1 MNQPPGGGY
10 PPGPPYA
17 GQPQQ
22 GYPQQGQPQQQAYPQ
37 QAYPQQG
44 YPQQGGPPKKSKA
57 LLFLGCGAIALLFV
71 IAGSVGG
78 YFVYQGHRTEKL
90 VSACKIG
97 TDGLSSDSSSSDP
110 DSFMKLLSLT
120 LEACSG
126 ACDRDDAESCTA
138 LDKHLEKL
146 CGVDSSICT
155 KLCSTASSPSLK
167 KSTCSRK

>member
-22 GYPQQGQPQQQAYPQ
+22 GYPQQGQPQQQGYSQ
-37 QAYPQQG
+37 QGYPQQG
-44 YPQQGGPPKKSKA
+44 YPQQAAPAKSSKT
-57 LLFLGCGAIALLFV
+57 LLFVGCGVIALLFV
-71 IAGSVGG
+71 FGASIGG
-78 YFVYQGHRTEKL
+78 YFFYQSQKTEKL
-90 VSACKIG
+90 VRACKIG
-97 TDGLSSDSSSSDP
+97 TDGLSSDSTSSDP

-126 ACDRDDAESCTA
+126 ACDREDAESCTA

-146 CGVDSSICT
+146 CGVDSSFCT
-155 KLCSTASSPSLK
+155 KMCSTANSPSLK
-167 KSTCSRK
+167 KATCAHK

>member
-22 GYPQQGQPQQQAYPQ
+22 GYPQQGHPQQQGYSQ
-37 QAYPQQG
+37 QAYSQQG
-44 YPQQGGPPKKSKA
+44 YPQPGGPAKKSKL
-57 LLFLGCGAIALLFV
+57 LLFIGCGAITLLFV
-71 IAGSVGG
+71 IGGSVGA
-78 YFVYQGHRTEKL
+78 YFFYQGQKTEKL
-90 VSACKIG
+90 VKACKIG
-97 TDGLSSDSSSSDP
+97 TDGLENDSSSSDS
-110 DSFMKLLSLT
+110 DSFMKLLGIT

-146 CGVDSSICT
+146 CRVDSSICT

-167 KSTCSRK
+167 KSTCAHK